1 MQNIGILDF
10 HIVVWNNKIFRL
22 LYRIGVGDM
31 KEINVE
37 EAKKKARDMIIEGI
51 GFDEIMSETRLRLKD
66 LKRIQRDIAE
76 KL

>member
-1 MQNIGILDF
+1 LKLYKGELSILL
-10 HIVVWNNKIFRL
+10 H
-22 LYRIGVGDM
+22 RIGAVEM
-31 KEINVE
+31 EEINVE

-51 GFDEIMSETRLRLKD
+51 SFDEIMSETRLRLKD